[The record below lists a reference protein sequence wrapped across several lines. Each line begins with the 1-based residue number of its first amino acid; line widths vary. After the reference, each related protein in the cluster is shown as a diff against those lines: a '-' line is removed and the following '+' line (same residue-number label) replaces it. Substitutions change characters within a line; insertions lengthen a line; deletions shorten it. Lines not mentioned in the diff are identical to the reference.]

1 MGKFGQERYLNVRS
15 TIGFEQTYEDV
26 EGDSASSAELYVLLS
41 SLSGLPINQGI
52 AVTGSVNQRGEI
64 QTIGGATYKIEG
76 FFDVCKAKGLTG
88 KQGVIVPR
96 DNIKNLVLRE
106 DVTAV
111 RDGKFTV
118 YAVKSVEEGIEILT
132 GVPAGE
138 PDDEDAYPEGTVNY
152 HIVQNLEHLAAKS
165 RELMGRGEERDG
177 ASTGS
182 DSGGERHTFSVDGAL
197 DPMSGYLL
205 HLLLASEEPVTSVE
219 SVASLAV

>member
-1 MGKFGQERYLNVRS
+1 MVPLHPDPLLLLHHFLG
-15 TIGFEQTYEDV
+15 
-26 EGDSASSAELYVLLS
+26 LYS
-41 SLSGLPINQGI
+41 R
-52 AVTGSVNQRGEI
+52 GSVNQRGEI
-64 QTIGGATYKIEG
+64 QAIGGATYKIEG

-106 DVTAV
+106 DVTQAV

-152 HIVQNLEHLAAKS
+152 RIVQNLEHLAAKS

-182 DSGGERHTFSVDGAL
+182 DSGGNDTPSA
-197 DPMSGYLL
+197 
-205 HLLLASEEPVTSVE
+205 
-219 SVASLAV
+219 